1 MSENYTR
8 SLGEVV
14 TGATTAALATI
25 TQKPPWAHKAKVTV
39 STDSNYLFCLEL
51 RKVWLFENGASS
63 YTDLIDN
70 AKDKSTATKVILDS
84 FADDDYLY
92 IAADEPFRGIAVD
105 VSAANGTSSVITVD
119 LSDGDGTWTDSSDT
133 DGTISSGKTLAVDGL
148 ITWTIPST
156 WLPDTVN
163 GLENMYWVRISVSS
177 TLDSEVEIDSL
188 TLLNRET
195 VGASIETV
203 TGGSVSIPMGGK
215 GGLEFTS
222 AAGTPANAIQWLG
235 R

>member
-8 SLGEVV
+8 SLGEIV
-14 TGATTAALATI
+14 TGATTAALATV
-25 TQKPPWAHKAKVTV
+25 TQKPPWAHIAKVTV
-39 STDSNYLFCLEL
+39 STDSNYLFCPEL
-51 RKVWLFENGASS
+51 RKVWLYENGAGS

-70 AKDKSTATKVILDS
+70 AKDKNTSTKVILDS

-105 VSAANGTSSVITVD
+105 VSAANGTASVITVD

-148 ITWTIPST
+148 ITWTIPTT

-163 GLENMYWVRISVSS
+163 GMEKLYWVRISVSS
-177 TLDSEVEIDSL
+177 TLDSEVELDSL

-195 VGASIETV
+195 VGASIETA
-203 TGGSVSIPMGGK
+203 TGGEVEILMGGK
-215 GGLEFTS
+215 GGLEFTA